1 MIRAVLLCSLLGAMV
16 YAQGAA
22 PGEHQ
27 RALQGTLSG
36 MDAHLNG
43 HPSSQQVI
51 SDSDRLAAGY
61 NGLIPYAAGFG
72 ESDYQL
78 NRELARAAF
87 AWLARASALYA
98 ADPAVS
104 QSLMRTYG
112 LIGDFY
118 RHYGP
123 FYPTG
128 AALAYSGGNH
138 LARGL
143 VLDRR
148 GGRSW
153 ERDLERSAMDWA
165 AVAYV
170 NGALYGV
177 PPHQGEPPPEGPQ
190 AGQPAPAPDI
200 QPTALP
206 DVDESRLNDQ
216 QKALWSDARERFM
229 NVAPKVHEARVLL
242 AQLSARLESQGP
254 NMTLNTRD
262 AAAALMMQGFLD
274 DAAELIR
281 AGQFEKASEALV
293 RADYQRQKLR
303 SVTGQ

>member
-1 MIRAVLLCSLLGAMV
+1 MIRTILLGSLLGTVV
-16 YAQGAA
+16 YAQGVA
-22 PGEHQ
+22 PADRQ

-36 MDAHLNG
+36 MGAHLNG
-43 HPSSQQVI
+43 HPSSQQVV

-61 NGLIPYAAGFG
+61 DGLIPYVGGFG
-72 ESDYQL
+72 ENDYQL
-78 NRELARAAF
+78 NRELAQEAF
-87 AWLARASALYA
+87 AWLARASAMYA
-98 ADPAVS
+98 ADPAVA

-118 RHYGP
+118 RHHGS
-123 FYPTG
+123 FYPPG
-128 AALAYSGGNH
+128 APLAYAGGNQ
-138 LARGL
+138 LARAL

-148 GGRSW
+148 GGRSY
-153 ERDLERSAMDWA
+153 ERDLERFAMDWA
-165 AVAYV
+165 AVSYV
-170 NGALYGV
+170 NGAMYGM
-177 PPHQGEPPPEGPQ
+177 PPRQGEPPPEGPQ
-190 AGQPAPAPDI
+190 AEPGAPPDI
-200 QPTALP
+200 RPTELP
-206 DVDESRLNDQ
+206 DVDESKLDDQ

-254 NMTLNTRD
+254 NMTLNTKD
-262 AAAALMMQGFLD
+262 AASVLMMQGFLD

-281 AGQFEKASEALV
+281 TGQFEKASEALV